1 MVEKNISR
9 RNISL
14 DENFDGKNFGL
25 RVAETKM
32 PLRVSCSGIG
42 DVESRLFFFGDLDFD
57 FGRDVAEDFDLYGEV
72 AEGLQRVVELDLA
85 LVDLVALGFEGFGD
99 VAVGDGAEELVIF
112 AGLARELQ
120 LNAVESG
127 SLLFRCVLLG
137 GRFLCQRAANA
148 L

>member
-14 DENFDGKNFGL
+14 DENFYGKNFGL

-42 DVESRLFFFGDLDFD
+42 DVASRLFFFGDLDFY
-57 FGRDVAEDFDLYGEV
+57 FRGDVAEDFDFDGEI

-85 LVDLVALGFEGFGD
+85 FVDLVALGFEGFGD
-99 VAVGDGAEELVIF
+99 VAVGNGAEELV
-112 AGLARELQ
+112 
-120 LNAVESG
+120 V
-127 SLLFRCVLLG
+127 
-137 GRFLCQRAANA
+137 
-148 L
+148 